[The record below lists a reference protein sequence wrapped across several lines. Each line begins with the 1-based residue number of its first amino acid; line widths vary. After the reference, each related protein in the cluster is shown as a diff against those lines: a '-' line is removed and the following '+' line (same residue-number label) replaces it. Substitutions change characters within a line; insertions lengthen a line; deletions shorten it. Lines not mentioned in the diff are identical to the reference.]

1 MDLEETQAGMRRKDG
16 PDPGMDP
23 AGEDFGDESSLQTPP
38 DGSTDAAAQA
48 ESGATDAATS
58 GTGED
63 LLASYRNLE
72 ARIAAMERQAEEY
85 RTVLEKMGLDTRI
98 LRQKA
103 DVDGFLQQMRES
115 FEKDPVSTVNKMVNR
130 TAHELW
136 EAVENRI
143 GEAFNEHRAFKRL
156 LEEFL
161 RDPQNAGLRPYER
174 QLEALIRDRGMNLPE
189 AVKLLR
195 EVHGTAGKNSRLRSE
210 AAREIRNRSAV
221 ETGGEVGEP
230 VDDDRELER
239 VLKKSKSLDD
249 MFDGLRNLK
258 L

>member
-1 MDLEETQAGMRRKDG
+1 MDLEETQARMRRKDG
-16 PDPGMDP
+16 PDPGTDP
-23 AGEDFGDESSLQTPP
+23 AGEDFGTEGSPPGAP
-38 DGSTDAAAQA
+38 DGTAD
-48 ESGATDAATS
+48 ATS
-58 GTGED
+58 QPESEMTEDASSATGEEI
-63 LLASYRNLE
+63 LTSYRNLE

-85 RTVLEKMGLDTRI
+85 RAVLEKMGLDTRI

-115 FEKDPVSTVNKMVNR
+115 FEKDPVGTVNKMVNR

-143 GEAFNEHRAFKRL
+143 RGAFNEHRAFKRL

-161 RDPQNAGLRPYER
+161 GDPQNAGLRPYER
-174 QLEALIRDRGMNLPE
+174 QLEVLLRDRGMNLPD

-195 EVHGTAGKNSRLRSE
+195 EVHGTAGKNSRLRSQ
-210 AAREIRNRSAV
+210 AAREIRNRSVV

-230 VDDDRELER
+230 IDDDRELER
-239 VLKKSKSLDD
+239 VLKRSKSLDD
-249 MFDGLRNLK
+249 MFDGLRKLK